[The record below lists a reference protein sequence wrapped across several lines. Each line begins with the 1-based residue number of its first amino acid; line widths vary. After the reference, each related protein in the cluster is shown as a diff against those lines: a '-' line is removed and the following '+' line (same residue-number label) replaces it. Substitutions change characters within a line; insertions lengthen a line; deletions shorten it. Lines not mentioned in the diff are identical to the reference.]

1 MVEREDGREVR
12 RERDYN
18 AWRRKTDGFCRSLG
32 NESIRCSSP
41 DLCSLSFN
49 RLSSF
54 LSSCGQAVRTAER
67 EGQDT
72 LFSWDFTARHR
83 VTTYSGEIWRREGN
97 KGET

>member
-1 MVEREDGREVR
+1 MSLSLVSGQEKKKDGWILQE
-12 RERDYN
+12 
-18 AWRRKTDGFCRSLG
+18 SLKGKG

-83 VTTYSGEIWRREGN
+83 VTTYSGEIWRRLVCVN
-97 KGET
+97 R